1 MNYSM
6 QKFDFSRV
14 KSFCSFALL
23 FILTFQISL
32 AGVTFSFGSDGHAA
46 LESYNHES
54 SSVSVF
60 CIEDV
65 EDKNIK
71 LPSLSLNL
79 FYYDNPRLYSFGNNP
94 LNDYI
99 HSLNHSRSPPVS

>member
-23 FILTFQISL
+23 IILIFQISL
-32 AGVTFSFGSDGHAA
+32 AGVALSFGSYGHVA

-54 SSVSVF
+54 SSVFVF
-60 CIEDV
+60 CIEEV
-65 EDKNIK
+65 EDKNINF
-71 LPSLSLNL
+71 LSLSLNL
-79 FYYDNPRLYSFGNNP
+79 YVLSDVKLFSIYTNP

-99 HSLNHSRSPPVS
+99 HSLNHSRSPPIS